1 MVHRVKVNKPLA
13 RKKQNPFPAIIWL
26 SEIYT
31 ADTALN
37 TNQPI
42 NVAPISRCWDLIKIS
57 FFLRSNKDDTYA
69 IWNLKKNWTR
79 WLNKFIWPSYLHNTI
94 ISLSGRSYQFG
105 TTQYVVHVK
114 HEKDICAS
122 SFYHHRWVQYTQ
134 KEKKVMF

>member
-57 FFLRSNKDDTYA
+57 FFFTKQQGRYLR
-69 IWNLKKNWTR
+69 NLKFKKK
-79 WLNKFIWPSYLHNTI
+79 LNSLTEQIYLAF
-94 ISLSGRSYQFG
+94 LL
-105 TTQYVVHVK
+105 
-114 HEKDICAS
+114 A
-122 SFYHHRWVQYTQ
+122 
-134 KEKKVMF
+134 